1 MARVVI
7 IDEREELAELLVER
21 LRESRA
27 VEVCQRSP
35 QAEDGFGGLLSGG
48 RAGLLIEQNI
58 DTIVYSPP
66 PAARRRPTPDLA
78 DAEAVFKES
87 AHAGVRHFILLSSAA
102 VYGAS
107 HHNVGF
113 LAESRILLRQDKQS
127 PANRWLE
134 LESLA
139 AFYLGDGSQTRL
151 VILRTAATP
160 LPGGDDYFSR
170 LLRGRV
176 AVTLAGHDPSLQ
188 LLSPEDLTSAVRLA
202 VEGGARGVYNVA
214 PDGVVP
220 LRAAL
225 RLAGAKR
232 LPVPRTLQRLARS
245 ALARAGFCHPVEQ
258 LDYVRYSWTVS
269 NAKIKSELGFAP
281 HRSSAEA
288 VREFRAARV
297 DSAARAEASHTL
309 AGFGDPRELGLLDDS
324 REPEVLNDLRE
335 ADAPDGLRAP
345 EEFDDFGMDKGY
357 IDAFG
362 RTLFKF
368 LHDRYWRVEVEGLGH
383 VPARGRAVLVGV
395 HRGFMPWDAVMTLHL
410 LVREL
415 GRYPRFLI
423 HPGLI
428 KFPFLFNFHTKLG
441 GVIAC
446 QENADRV
453 LSRGEILAI
462 YPEGIRG
469 AFALYRDA
477 YRLGK
482 FGRDE
487 FVRVALRHR
496 APIVPFVTV
505 GSAET
510 FPILAKLD
518 WGWWKRRTEWPF
530 FPLTPTWPLA
540 PVPLPSKWHTQFL
553 APVHVEHRYPP
564 EAAEDPAAV
573 RAVSREVRGRMEEA
587 LREMVRRR
595 KSVFFGSIFGEAGG
609 RAEGLSY
616 KEKIGYK
623 ETG

>member
-1 MARVVI
+1 MVRVVV
-7 IDEREELAELLVER
+7 IDEREELAELLVKR
-21 LRESRA
+21 LRESHA
-27 VEVCQRSP
+27 VETCQRAP

-48 RAGLLIEQNI
+48 RAGLRLEQEI
-58 DTIVYSPP
+58 DTVVYSPP
-66 PAARRRPTPDLA
+66 PAARRRPVPDLA

-87 AHAGVRHFILLSSAA
+87 ARAGVKHFVLLSSAA

-113 LAESRILLRQDKQS
+113 LAESRMLLRQDKQATAS
-127 PANRWLE
+127 RWLE

-151 VILRTAATP
+151 VILRPSATP

-170 LLRGRV
+170 LLRSQL
-176 AVTLAGHDPSLQ
+176 AVTLPGHDPSLQ
-188 LLSPEDLTSAVRLA
+188 LLSPEDMASAVRLA
-202 VEGGARGVYNVA
+202 VEGDARGVYNVA

-232 LPVPRTLQRLARS
+232 LPVPRTLQRLARFV
-245 ALARAGFCHPVEQ
+245 LARAGFSHPVEQ
-258 LDYVRYSWTVS
+258 LDYIRYSWTVS
-269 NAKIKSELGFAP
+269 NRKIKSELGFAP
-281 HRSSAEA
+281 RRSSAGA
-288 VREFRAARV
+288 LREFRAARV
-297 DSAARAEASHTL
+297 TNDTRADARRASVV
-309 AGFGDPRELGLLDDS
+309 FDDT
-324 REPEVLNDLRE
+324 REPDVLDAWRE
-335 ADAPDGLRAP
+335 P
-345 EEFDDFGMDKGY
+345 EEFDDFGMDKDY
-357 IDAFG
+357 INAFG
-362 RTLFKF
+362 RTLFKL

-383 VPARGRAVLVGV
+383 VPERGRAVLVGV

-410 LVREL
+410 LAREL

-441 GVIAC
+441 GVVAC

-453 LSRGEILAI
+453 LSRDEILAI

-482 FGRDE
+482 FGRDD
-487 FVRVALRHR
+487 FVKMALRHR

-510 FPILAKLD
+510 FPILGKLD

-564 EAAEDPAAV
+564 EAAEDSAAV
-573 RAVSREVRGRMEEA
+573 RAISSEVKGRMEEA
-587 LREMVRRR
+587 IQEMLRRR
-595 KSVFFGSIFGEAGG
+595 KSVFFGSIFGEAGA

-616 KEKIGYK
+616 EKEIGYK
-623 ETG
+623 QGMS